1 MDRLQEL
8 REELKVKN
16 AKLAKVFEEAGADND
31 MSKVNSLGDGVT
43 TSREKTK
50 KIEEMNLELNDL
62 GIEIDSL
69 VKTKKIEQETK
80 KRENDFEAKEK
91 SIILPT
97 GVKASGELAYGKTFG
112 ELFIESKA
120 YKNRSQREVD
130 TIDMGVKTLFQ
141 TSAGWSPESTRTGKV
156 VYDAQRPA
164 PNVVDIV
171 PIGNT
176 SQNSVVYM
184 EETTFTNNAAEA
196 SEGGSFGEAALVYA
210 EQTSSVRKIA
220 VFIPTTDEQLED
232 EARISSLLDNRLR
245 FMIQQRLDLQ
255 LLVGDGTAPNLEGIN
270 NVTGIQTQALGSD
283 SEQDAIYKA
292 MTLVRTGTGRAE
304 PSAVVMHP
312 NDWQAIRLQ
321 TTTDGIYLWG
331 SPSDTGAERI
341 FGVPVVQ
348 SSGQSQNTA
357 LVGDFANYSELVV
370 RKGIEVQVSDS
381 HDDYFVKGKKA
392 IRASMRCAFV
402 CYRPAAF
409 CTVTGI

>member
-1 MDRLQEL
+1 MNKLQGL

-16 AKLAKVFEEAGADND
+16 DKLAKVFEEAGKDID
-31 MSKVNSLGDGVT
+31 MDKVTCLGDGVS
-43 TSREKTK
+43 TSREKAK
-50 KIEEMNLELNDL
+50 KVEEMNLELNDL
-62 GIEIDSL
+62 GKEIDAL
-69 VKTKKIEQETK
+69 VKSEKIAQETK
-80 KRENDFEAKEK
+80 KRESELEAKS
-91 SIILPT
+91 SIVLPS
-97 GVKASGELAYGKTFG
+97 GVKASGELAYDKTFG
-112 ELFIESKA
+112 ELFVESKA
-120 YKNRSQREVD
+120 YKNRAQRAVD

-141 TSAGWSPESTRTGKV
+141 TSAGWSPESTRTGRV

-164 PNVVDIV
+164 PKVVDIV

-176 SQNSVVYM
+176 GQNSVVYM

-196 SEGGSFGEAALVYA
+196 AEGASYGEAALVYT
-210 EQTSSVRKIA
+210 EQTSNVRKIA

-270 NVTGIQTQALGSD
+270 SVTGIQTQALGSD

-312 NDWQAIRLQ
+312 NDWQTIRLQ

-331 SPSDTGAERI
+331 SPSDTGADRI
-341 FGVPVVQ
+341 FGVPVIQ
-348 SSGQSQNTA
+348 STAQTENTA
-357 LVGDFANYSELVV
+357 MVGDFANFCELVV
-370 RKGIEVQVSDS
+370 RKGVEVQVSNS
-381 HDDYFVKGKKA
+381 HDDYFVKGKQAIKA
-392 IRASMRCAFV
+392 QLRCAFPV
-402 CYRPAAF
+402 YRPAAF

>member
-1 MDRLQEL
+1 MNKLQGL

-16 AKLAKVFEEAGADND
+16 DKLAKVFEEAGKDID
-31 MSKVNSLGDGVT
+31 MDKVTCLGDGVS
-43 TSREKTK
+43 TSREKAK
-50 KIEEMNLELNDL
+50 KVEEMNLELNDL
-62 GIEIDSL
+62 GKEVDAL
-69 VKTKKIEQETK
+69 VKSEKIAQETK
-80 KRENDFEAKEK
+80 KRESELEAKS
-91 SIILPT
+91 SIVLPS
-97 GVKASGELAYGKTFG
+97 GVKASGELAYDKTFG
-112 ELFIESKA
+112 ELFVESKA
-120 YKNRSQREVD
+120 YKNRAQRAVD

-141 TSAGWSPESTRTGKV
+141 TSAGWSPESTRTGRL

-164 PNVVDIV
+164 PKVVDIV

-176 SQNSVVYM
+176 GQNSVVYM

-196 SEGGSFGEAALVYA
+196 AEGASYGEAALVYT
-210 EQTSSVRKIA
+210 EQTANVRKIA

-232 EARISSLLDNRLR
+232 EARISSILDNRLR

-283 SEQDAIYKA
+283 SVQDAIYKA

-312 NDWQAIRLQ
+312 NDWQTIRLQ

-331 SPSDTGAERI
+331 SPSDTGADRI
-341 FGVPVVQ
+341 FGVPVIQ
-348 SSGQSQNTA
+348 STAQTENTA
-357 LVGDFANYSELVV
+357 LVGDYANFCELVV
-370 RKGIEVQVSDS
+370 RKGVEVQVSDS
-381 HDDYFVKGKKA
+381 HDDYFVKG
-392 IRASMRCAFV
+392 
-402 CYRPAAF
+402 PAAF

>member
-8 REELKVKN
+8 REELKAKN
-16 AKLAKVFEEAGADND
+16 AKLAKVFEEAGADID
-31 MSKVNSLGDGVT
+31 MDKVTCLGDGVS
-43 TSREKTK
+43 TSREKAK

-62 GIEIDSL
+62 GKEIDSL

-80 KRENDFEAKEK
+80 KRENELEAKN
-91 SIILPT
+91 SIVLPT
-97 GVKASGELAYGKTFG
+97 GVKASGELAYNKTFG

-120 YKNRSQREVD
+120 YKDRSQRAVD
-130 TIDMGVKTLFQ
+130 TIDMSVKTLFE
-141 TSAGWSPESTRTGKV
+141 TTAGWSPESTRTGRL

-164 PNVVDIV
+164 PKVVDII

-176 SQNSVVYM
+176 GQSSVVYM

-196 SEGGSFGEAALVYA
+196 AEGASFGEAALAYT
-210 EQTSSVRKIA
+210 EQTANVRKIA

-255 LLVGDGTAPNLEGIN
+255 LLVGNGTAPNLEGIN
-270 NVTGIQTQALGSD
+270 DVTGIQTQALGSD

-304 PSAVVMHP
+304 PSAVVIHP
-312 NDWQAIRLQ
+312 NDWQTIRLQ

-331 SPSDTGAERI
+331 SPSDTGADRI

-348 SSGQSQNTA
+348 SSAQTENTA
-357 LVGDFANYSELVV
+357 LVGDFANYCELVV
-370 RKGIEVQVSDS
+370 RKGVEVQVSDS

-392 IRASMRCAFV
+392 IRASMRCAFPV
-402 CYRPAAF
+402 YRPAAF

>member
-1 MDRLQEL
+1 MNKLQGL

-16 AKLAKVFEEAGADND
+16 DKLAKVFEEAGKDID
-31 MSKVNSLGDGVT
+31 MDKVTCLGDGVS
-43 TSREKTK
+43 TSREKAK
-50 KIEEMNLELNDL
+50 KVEEMNLELNDL
-62 GIEIDSL
+62 GKEIDAL
-69 VKTKKIEQETK
+69 VKSEKIAQETK
-80 KRENDFEAKEK
+80 KRESELEAKS
-91 SIILPT
+91 SIVLPS
-97 GVKASGELAYGKTFG
+97 GVKASGELAYDKTFG
-112 ELFIESKA
+112 ELFVESKA
-120 YKNRSQREVD
+120 YKNRAQRAVD

-141 TSAGWSPESTRTGKV
+141 TSAGWSPESTRTGRV
-156 VYDAQRPA
+156 VYDAQRAA
-164 PNVVDIV
+164 PKVVDIV

-176 SQNSVVYM
+176 GQNSVVYM

-196 SEGGSFGEAALVYA
+196 AEGASYGEAALVYT
-210 EQTSSVRKIA
+210 EQTSNVRKIA

-270 NVTGIQTQALGSD
+270 SVTGIQTQALGSD

-312 NDWQAIRLQ
+312 NDWQTIRLQ

-331 SPSDTGAERI
+331 SPSDTGADRI
-341 FGVPVVQ
+341 FGVPVIQ
-348 SSGQSQNTA
+348 STAQTENTA
-357 LVGDFANYSELVV
+357 LVGDFANFCELVV
-370 RKGIEVQVSDS
+370 RKGVEVQVSDS
-381 HDDYFVKGKKA
+381 HDDYFIKGKKA
-392 IRASMRCAFV
+392 IRAQMRCAFPV
-402 CYRPAAF
+402 YRPAAF